1 MKKKVVTMHC
11 GNHLFLLKLKIENGE
26 WKMES

>member
-1 MKKKVVTMHC
+1 MKKGGYHAF